1 MHSSRRSASAHATPP
16 SGSVRRVA
24 TTVTALDLPKFD
36 YTDPQIRGD
45 RFHETMR
52 DLRERSWIATSDFGY
67 FVLDREAAG
76 FFLRTR
82 KAEFPG
88 VYMFDLLGIQDGPLR
103 SSLSRNI
110 LTLGGEQHARLRALV
125 QPSFTP
131 KAADRYRPAMRR
143 FLAELW
149 DKVAD
154 RGRCDFVHD
163 FAKPYPALM
172 IATVVGAPLEDA
184 SELHRLSNL
193 LQQQF
198 DAIALMTRRE
208 ELERAAEEFDAYVG
222 KLVEDKRRS
231 AGDDLVSEL
240 IAAEQE
246 GDRLSD
252 DECMSLVRDVLNG
265 GVDTTQSQL
274 SHGVRM
280 FADNPDQWAR
290 LAREPELAP
299 RAAEEVLRFEPVAPF
314 TARVM
319 LEDVEFRDVEF
330 PKGTVVIAC
339 QWTANRESEGD
350 ADPQQFDILADR
362 SASKS
367 LTFGAGP
374 HFCLGMNLA
383 RAELQEGLAFLAAH
397 MPGLSLDGE
406 PEYDTIT
413 GIYGMH
419 SLPVRWSAA

>member
-1 MHSSRRSASAHATPP
+1 MTA
-16 SGSVRRVA
+16 VA
-24 TTVTALDLPKFD
+24 DLDLPEFD
-36 YTDPQIRGD
+36 YTNPDLRGD
-45 RFHETMR
+45 RFHETME
-52 DLRERSWIATSDFGY
+52 DLRERSWIATSEFGY
-67 FVLDREAAG
+67 VVLDRESAG
-76 FFLRTR
+76 FFLRSR

-88 VYMFDLLGIQDGPLR
+88 VYMFDLLGITDGPLR

-110 LTLGGEQHARLRALV
+110 LTLGDEQHARLRALV

-131 KAADRYRPAMRR
+131 KAADKYRPAMRR
-143 FLAELW
+143 FLEQLW
-149 DKVAD
+149 EPVAD
-154 RGRCDFVHD
+154 QGRCDFVRD

-198 DAIALMTRRE
+198 DAIAVMTRRE
-208 ELERAAEEFDAYVG
+208 ELERAAEEFDAYVA
-222 KLVEDKRRS
+222 KLVEDRRRS
-231 AGDDLVSEL
+231 PGEDLVSEL

-252 DECMSLVRDVLNG
+252 EECQALVRDVLNG

-280 FADNPDQWAR
+280 LADHPAQWEQ
-290 LAREPELAP
+290 LARDPSLAP
-299 RAAEEVLRFEPVAPF
+299 QAAEEVLRFEPVAPF

-319 LEDVEFRDVEF
+319 LEDVEFRDVTF
-330 PKGTVVIAC
+330 PQGTVVMAC

-350 ADPQQFDILADR
+350 ADPASFDILSPR
-362 SASKS
+362 GSAKS
-367 LTFGAGP
+367 LTFGAGA
-374 HFCLGMNLA
+374 HFCLGANLA
-383 RAELQEGLAFLAAH
+383 RAELQEGLAFLAPR
-397 MPGLSLDGE
+397 MPGLALDGA
-406 PEYDTIT
+406 PVYDTIT

-419 SLPVRWSAA
+419 SLPVRWST

>member
-1 MHSSRRSASAHATPP
+1 MTA
-16 SGSVRRVA
+16 VA
-24 TTVTALDLPKFD
+24 DLDLPQFD
-36 YTDPQIRGD
+36 YTNPDLRGD
-45 RFHETMR
+45 LFHETME
-52 DLRERSWIATSDFGY
+52 DLRTRSWIATSDFGY
-67 FVLDREAAG
+67 VVLDREAAG
-76 FFLRTR
+76 FFLRSR

-88 VYMFDLLGIQDGPLR
+88 VYMFDLLGITDGPLR

-110 LTLGGEQHARLRALV
+110 LTLGGAQHARLRALV

-131 KAADRYRPAMRR
+131 KAADRYRPAMRK
-143 FLAELW
+143 FLGELW
-149 DKVAD
+149 EQVAD

-184 SELHRLSNL
+184 PELHRLSNL

-198 DAIALMTRRE
+198 DAIAVMTRRA
-208 ELERAAEEFDAYVG
+208 ELELAAEEFDAYVA
-222 KLVEDKRRS
+222 KLVEDRRRS
-231 AGDDLVSEL
+231 PGEDLVSEL
-240 IAAEQE
+240 IAAEQA

-252 DECMSLVRDVLNG
+252 EECKALVRDVLNG

-280 FADNPDQWAR
+280 FADHPDQWEA
-290 LAREPELAP
+290 LARDPSLAP
-299 RAAEEVLRFEPVAPF
+299 QAAEEVLRYEPVAPF

-319 LEDVEFRDVEF
+319 LEDVELRDVTF
-330 PKGTVVIAC
+330 PQGTVVMAC
-339 QWTANRESEGD
+339 QWTANRESGGD
-350 ADPQQFDILADR
+350 ADPMEFDILAER
-362 SASKS
+362 GSAKS

-383 RAELQEGLAFLAAH
+383 RAELQEGLAFLAPR
-397 MPGLSLDGE
+397 MPGLALDGE
-406 PEYDTIT
+406 PVYDTIT

-419 SLPVRWSAA
+419 SLPVRWSA

>member
-1 MHSSRRSASAHATPP
+1 VT
-16 SGSVRRVA
+16 VVA
-24 TTVTALDLPKFD
+24 ELDLPTFD
-36 YTDPQIRGD
+36 YTNPELRGD
-45 RFHETMR
+45 RFHEVMSE
-52 DLRERSWIATSDFGY
+52 LRGRSWIASSEYGY

-76 FFLRTR
+76 FFLRSR

-88 VYMFDLLGIQDGPLR
+88 AYMFDLLGITDGPLR
-103 SSLSRNI
+103 NSLSRNI
-110 LTLGGEQHARLRALV
+110 LTLGGEQHARLRSLV

-131 KAADRYRPAMRR
+131 RAADRYRPAMRK
-143 FLAELW
+143 FLAQLW
-149 DKVAD
+149 ENVAD
-154 RGRCDFVHD
+154 RGECDFVHD

-184 SELHRLSNL
+184 AELHRLSNL

-208 ELERAAEEFDAYVG
+208 ELERAAEEFDAYVW
-222 KLVEDKRRS
+222 KLVEERRRS
-231 AGDDLVSEL
+231 PGEDLVSEL
-240 IAAEQE
+240 IAAEQA

-252 DECMSLVRDVLNG
+252 AECQALTRDVLNG

-274 SHGVRM
+274 SHGIRM
-280 FADNPDQWAR
+280 FADNPGQWGL
-290 LAREPELAP
+290 LAREPGLAAQ
-299 RAAEEVLRFEPVAPF
+299 AAEEVLRFEPVAPF

-319 LEDVEFRDVEF
+319 LEDVEFRDVLF

-350 ADPQQFDILADR
+350 EDPNTFDITSPRGA
-362 SASKS
+362 AKS

-374 HFCLGMNLA
+374 HFCLGSNLA
-383 RAELQEGLAFLAAH
+383 RAELQEGLAFLAPR
-397 MPGLSLDGE
+397 MPGLALDGD
-406 PEYDTIT
+406 PVYDTIT

-419 SLPVRWSAA
+419 SLPVRWSA